1 MTVDDPLDS
10 VRAALAAMSDDDL
23 DEMHRMAQNG
33 SQLSRPLLAFLAHGS
48 VWELSRRAGQSFELH
63 LPQAAIGAQERD
75 FAFLSLGQMLVDLRK
90 RKPLVALLT
99 ATAEA
104 LHAEPANDG
113 LTGH

>member
-63 LPQAAIGAQERD
+63 MPHAAIRPEDRAS
-75 FAFLSLGQMLVDLRK
+75 AFLSLGQMLVEMRK

-104 LHAEPANDG
+104 LHTEPP
-113 LTGH
+113 TM